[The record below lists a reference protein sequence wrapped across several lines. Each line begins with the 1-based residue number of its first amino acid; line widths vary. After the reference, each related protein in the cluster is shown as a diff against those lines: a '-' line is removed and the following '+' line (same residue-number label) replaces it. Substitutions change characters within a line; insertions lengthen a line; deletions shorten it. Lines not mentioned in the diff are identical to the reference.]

1 MKSLILTLFLALPLL
16 SFSQRELSTDK
27 FIRIVGQA
35 QQELQSSGL
44 EINFTLS
51 EIQGNE
57 YKQIL
62 PKSIGE
68 VVQNFKTSLKANG
81 VDLSKMKEDS
91 FSNIGSSRYSQL
103 KSKNY
108 KMVVKSE
115 EEAAAVAKSTVD
127 GFKMGNISYIYES
140 NIRDY
145 ENEMSVAAIKD
156 AKRKAESI
164 AKAVGKS
171 VGELLNIED
180 LKNTNQR
187 GSNSKSGSK
196 SASKTITYMVNVTFE
211 LI

>member
-115 EEAAAVAKSTVD
+115 EEAAAIAKSTVD

>member
-1 MKSLILTLFLALPLL
+1 
-16 SFSQRELSTDK
+16 
-27 FIRIVGQA
+27 
-35 QQELQSSGL
+35 
-44 EINFTLS
+44 
-51 EIQGNE
+51 
-57 YKQIL
+57 
-62 PKSIGE
+62 
-68 VVQNFKTSLKANG
+68 
-81 VDLSKMKEDS
+81 MKEDS

-115 EEAAAVAKSTVD
+115 EEAAAIAKSTVD